1 MQGENL
7 MTLKKFSNKT
17 LILTVGI
24 PASGKDTYIVK
35 NNYTNIPVVSR
46 DVIRFQMLASNK
58 GDYFSKEKEVWK
70 EYVYQIQCYLNNN
83 SSVIADA
90 THINEAS
97 RNKLLNALNLDGTDI
112 NIIYFDVPMATC
124 LERNVKRTGL
134 ARVPDEA
141 IQRMAHQLTKPT
153 FNEKYC
159 YTWIH
164 TINENGEVIKG
175 ERCHLLGKN
184 KVIDTINFDKE

>member
-1 MQGENL
+1 

-24 PASGKDTYIVK
+24 PASGKDTYIEK

-141 IQRMAHQLTKPT
+141 IQQMAHQLTKPT

-159 YTWIH
+159 YTWIY
-164 TINENGEVIKG
+164 TIDKNGEVIKG
-175 ERCHLLGKN
+175 ERCHLFDKN